1 VGVIDLEEGMKGMLQ
16 VVRFKAFKTLMEQNL
31 PIRILKVYPKIVE
44 LKDSSLYI
52 TIEIP
57 FDGVPD
63 IVYNYFIDLID
74 EKLLLIA

>member
-1 VGVIDLEEGMKGMLQ
+1 MGVIELEEGMKGMLQ
-16 VVRFKAFKTLMEQNL
+16 VVRAKAFKALMEQNL
-31 PIRILKVYPKIVE
+31 PIHVLKVYPKIVE

-57 FDGVPD
+57 FDRVPD

-74 EKLLLIA
+74 EKLLLVA